1 MSDPWQEIVVAVDP
15 QQAPDVV
22 ERLRE
27 AGMAVDQALLTTGVV
42 TGSVSA
48 ARSADISRVE
58 GVIAV
63 EAARRYNLPPP
74 DSPVQ

>member
-63 EAARRYNLPPP
+63 EAPRRYTLPPP

>member
-1 MSDPWQEIVVAVDP
+1 MSDPRQEIVVAVDP

-27 AGMAVDQALLTTGVV
+27 AGMEVAQALPATGVV

-48 ARSADISRVE
+48 AQSADLERVE

-63 EAARRYNLPPP
+63 ERARRYDLPPP

>member
-48 ARSADISRVE
+48 ARSADIPRVE

-63 EAARRYNLPPP
+63 EPARRYNLPPP